1 MCVLTDWSSVRQCMR
16 NRLRDVRRVSTMA
29 FSDRAR
35 ELVGRPTGRCAR
47 CDRRPRGVDVARST
61 VLHRRRRLTRN
72 NSALPTRRKIVFPR
86 VGRSICRPAT
96 AATRTD
102 GRCVPTS
109 TEHAHCYRHLV
120 VGSDVRRRVHGV
132 RGRG

>member
-1 MCVLTDWSSVRQCMR
+1 ML
-16 NRLRDVRRVSTMA
+16 
-29 FSDRAR
+29 AR
-35 ELVGRPTGRCAR
+35 WHSQTERESLSVGRLEGAR
-47 CDRRPRGVDVARST
+47 DAIAGPGGVDVARST